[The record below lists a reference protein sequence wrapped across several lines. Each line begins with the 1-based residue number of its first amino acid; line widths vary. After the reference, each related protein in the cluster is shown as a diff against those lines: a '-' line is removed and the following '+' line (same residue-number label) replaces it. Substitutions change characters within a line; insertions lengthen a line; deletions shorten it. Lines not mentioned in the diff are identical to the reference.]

1 MQFHDEKTGKIS
13 YTDIALDLRNFNYD
27 NETNLGILPKSQRSI
42 SSGRYSY
49 FGNVAQKN
57 VFSDEFTVLDSQQ
70 IPANKLDLIER

>member
-57 VFSDEFTVLDSQQ
+57 VFSDEFTVLDSQ
-70 IPANKLDLIER
+70 